1 MALLTCLLLV
11 LGPGG
16 TRMGFPQVVR
26 VYSVHLVHVFL
37 APGGKDG
44 LALVLI
50 LAVGGL
56 VLMWWMSRT
65 EIGQEISWSRFKH
78 DYLPF
83 WKVTSCLPQV

>member
-1 MALLTCLLLV
+1 M
-11 LGPGG
+11 
-16 TRMGFPQVVR
+16 RMGFPRVVR
-26 VYSVHLVHVFL
+26 VSSYILLNVFL

-83 WKVTSCLPQV
+83 WKVTFYFLQV